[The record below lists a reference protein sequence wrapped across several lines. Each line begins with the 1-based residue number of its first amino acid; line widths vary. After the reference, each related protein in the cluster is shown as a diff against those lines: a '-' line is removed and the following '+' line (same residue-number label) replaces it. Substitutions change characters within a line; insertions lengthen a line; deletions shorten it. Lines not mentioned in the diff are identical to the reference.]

1 MKTWNSWVIV
11 VILLVVPVTLG
22 GLGCGGPLEYVVH
35 GTPTAPESDW
45 KIIADVDKSQ
55 AMTRLEIE
63 IEHLA
68 EPGRFAEGGKVFV
81 AWARPDD
88 DSAWQRIGSLEY
100 DDDDREGFLK
110 QASVPMVSFEL
121 TVSVE
126 EKVGA
131 EVPSGTIVLT
141 QKVND

>member
-1 MKTWNSWVIV
+1 MKTWKSWWVV
-11 VILLVVPVTLG
+11 VILVASSLTLG
-22 GLGCGGPLEYVVH
+22 AAGCGGPLEYVVR

-45 KIIADVDKSQ
+45 KIIADVDKAQ
-55 AMTRLEIE
+55 ALTRLEIE

-88 DSAWQRIGSLEY
+88 DSAWQRIGSLDY

-110 QASVPMVSFEL
+110 QASVPMITFEL
-121 TVSVE
+121 IVSVE
-126 EKVGA
+126 EKPAV
-131 EVPSGTIVLT
+131 EVPSGTIILT